1 MQKIMGFT
9 RTRENAEKKG
19 ALIPSDFTHAAIIGE
34 TGSGK
39 TTAMIY
45 PNLLDRMQK
54 GYAVFAVIIKAAR
67 APRSR
72 L

>member
-54 GYAVFAVIIKAAR
+54 G
-67 APRSR
+67 
-72 L
+72 